1 MENLV
6 KKSNLKS
13 IKTND
18 ISIDLP
24 DLKNITESK
33 SVAISKWL
41 ANWIKTDLKSGKIKV
56 NSLLPTKAE
65 FAYMLGV
72 SIGTMQNA
80 FRHLED
86 MGYVESKQCI
96 GTVIRDY
103 RKKSSTMR
111 KLTSKREMTVESIKK
126 YIKNFKI
133 GENLPS
139 SRIIAQAVGSS
150 QNTTRAALENLCSTG
165 ILTHK
170 YKTSKDSGWFVKSL
184 DFEISENLENET
196 LVLKIK
202 NDILNYISDNLKL
215 GERLPAH
222 DELSKKFKVSMKTV
236 HDALKMLI
244 SEGFIIARRGRYGTC
259 VVKLPNGAKS
269 TKYEDSIFAPAA
281 DAAFYHYEKTQNRIR
296 KMIAEN
302 YDIGSK
308 LPSIAE
314 LSKQLDLSPN
324 TIRKAIHNLAEE
336 GLLAFSRGRY
346 GGTFVIDIP
355 EEQSFKWLSVNP
367 SYAKMYQEQ
376 SN

>member
-1 MENLV
+1 MENLI
-6 KKSNLKS
+6 KKNDLKT
-13 IKTND
+13 IKTSD
-18 ISIDLP
+18 ISADLP

-33 SVAISKWL
+33 AFAISKWM
-41 ANWIKTDLKSGKIKV
+41 ADWIKTDLKSGKIKT

-80 FRHLED
+80 FRQLED

-96 GTVIRDY
+96 GTMISD
-103 RKKSSTMR
+103 RKKSSAIR
-111 KLTSKREMTVESIKK
+111 KHTSKREIAVESIKK
-126 YIKNFKI
+126 YIKNFKM

-139 SRIIAQAVGSS
+139 SRVIAQVIGSS
-150 QNTTRAALENLCSTG
+150 QNTTRTALENLCSTG
-165 ILTHK
+165 ILSHK
-170 YKTSKDSGWFVKSL
+170 FKNSKDSGWTVKSL
-184 DFEISENLENET
+184 DFEISDSVENET
-196 LVLKIK
+196 LVSKIK
-202 NDILNYISDNLKL
+202 NDILNYISSNLHL
-215 GERLPAH
+215 GDRLPAH
-222 DELSKKFKVSMKTV
+222 EELSEKFKVSIKTV

-244 SEGFIIARRGRYGTC
+244 TEGYIVARRGRYGTC
-259 VVKLPNGAKS
+259 VVKLPNETS
-269 TKYEDSIFAPAA
+269 SQRFEDSIFAPAA

-302 YDIGSK
+302 YSIGSK
-308 LPSIAE
+308 LPSIME
-314 LSKQLDLSPN
+314 LSAQMDLSPN

-367 SYAKMYQEQ
+367 TYAKMYQEQ